1 MELVLYIL
9 GALALVAFIV
19 FIVRAMR
26 TLGHVDTLLV
36 ESQYLLQETKKDIDS
51 ISNDVNEMK
60 RQFLP
65 VINNIADITGRV
77 ASMSEGLHAR
87 IDDIYATLDD
97 ALDVAHGAI
106 EDVERIKDS
115 VVATIDAPLSAV
127 RNTTVGIVGGLVKGV
142 SLVKDLIGAFSKN
155 GKSH

>member
-9 GALALVAFIV
+9 GALALVALIV

-26 TLGHVDTLLV
+26 TLGNLDAVLR
-36 ESQYLLQETKKDIDS
+36 ESQYLMQETKKDIDS
-51 ISNDVNEMK
+51 ISSDVNEMK
-60 RQFLP
+60 RHFLP
-65 VINNIADITGRV
+65 VVDNIANITSRV

-87 IDDIYATLDD
+87 IDDIYGTLDD

-106 EDVERIKDS
+106 EDIERIKGN

-127 RNTTVGIVGGLVKGV
+127 RNTTVGIVGGIVKGV
-142 SLVKDLIGAFSKN
+142 AIVKDLIGAFSKN
-155 GKSH
+155 GKH